1 MHEIMIGNGNEAHRK
16 NKESEEW
23 RRGSGLKDRNDV
35 IMTVKFG
42 RPQLV
47 KEMSFSSCLVRSK
60 QNLISVFFLD
70 KVLVNGFVYALIYTE
85 PTMT

>member
-1 MHEIMIGNGNEAHRK
+1 MA
-16 NKESEEW
+16 
-23 RRGSGLKDRNDV
+23 GSGLKDRNDV

-60 QNLISVFFLD
+60 QNLISVFFVD
-70 KVLVNGFVYALIYTE
+70 KVMVNSFVCALIFLVF
-85 PTMT
+85 M